1 MKPLISVVLLATAG
15 VLTSALQ
22 AQEKD
27 SGATIFG
34 NREMPNITYVVPWK
48 DDQVDV
54 VEVQP
59 VGNLFDEALQPI
71 DRDVFVREIEYF
83 ELLQGGNNTTK
94 P

>member
-1 MKPLISVVLLATAG
+1 MKPLLSVVLLASAG
-15 VLTSALQ
+15 VFTSSIQ
-22 AQEKD
+22 AQESN

-48 DDQVDV
+48 EDQVDV

-59 VGNLFDEALQPI
+59 VGNLFDEALLPI

-83 ELLQGGNNTTK
+83 ELLQGGNKNIK

>member
-1 MKPLISVVLLATAG
+1 MKPLISVAFLMVATVLAT
-15 VLTSALQ
+15 SAP
-22 AQEKD
+22 AQD
-27 SGATIFG
+27 NNSGATIFG

-48 DDQVDV
+48 EDQVDV

-83 ELLQGGNNTTK
+83 ELLQNGPSKDK

>member
-1 MKPLISVVLLATAG
+1 MKPLLSVALLAAAG
-15 VLTSALQ
+15 TFTSSIQ
-22 AQEKD
+22 AQETN

-48 DDQVDV
+48 EDQVDV

-83 ELLQGGNNTTK
+83 ELLQGGNNNNK

>member
-1 MKPLISVVLLATAG
+1 MKPLISVAFFTATMALATST
-15 VLTSALQ
+15 L
-22 AQEKD
+22 AQD
-27 SGATIFG
+27 NNSGATIFG

-48 DDQVDV
+48 EDQIDV
-54 VEVQP
+54 MEVQP

-83 ELLQGGNNTTK
+83 ELLQNGPSKGK